1 MTNGFERV
9 AGLSDL
15 RENDPLGIQAPDG
28 EEAVLIKI
36 GSRVYAIA
44 AICTH
49 QEAWLDMGLVLPGT
63 TELQCP
69 LHEGRFNLETGEA
82 TALPA
87 VDPIKTYPVRIEGN
101 DILLG
106 PG

>member
-15 RENDPLGIQAPDG
+15 REGDPLGVQTASG
-28 EEAVLIKI
+28 EEAVLVKI
-36 GSRVYAIA
+36 GSSVYAIA

-49 QEAWLDMGLVLPGT
+49 QEAWLDMGLVIPESL
-63 TELQCP
+63 ELQCP
-69 LHEGRFNLETGEA
+69 LHEGRFNLQTGEA

-87 VDPIKTYPVRIEGN
+87 TDPIKTYPVRIEGN
-101 DILLG
+101 DILISLG
-106 PG
+106 